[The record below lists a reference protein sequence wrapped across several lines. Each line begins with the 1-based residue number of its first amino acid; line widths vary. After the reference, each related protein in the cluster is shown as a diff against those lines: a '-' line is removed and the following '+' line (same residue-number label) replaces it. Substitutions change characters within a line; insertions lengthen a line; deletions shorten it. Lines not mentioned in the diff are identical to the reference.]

1 MSSHARKGL
10 TKTPNRY
17 SLLLLLRME
26 NTTVVLEKFDSFLQ
40 TQQAFIVKYSFDA
53 TQLLHRAYTLLSSLK
68 N

>member
-1 MSSHARKGL
+1 
-10 TKTPNRY
+10 
-17 SLLLLLRME
+17 ME

-68 N
+68 NWC